1 MATAFRKA
9 CDNVT
14 AVTRKS
20 KPEPARSTLCPAT
33 AYADDI
39 YGWAMEQ
46 AAALRAGDLSALDR
60 EHLAEEIESLGRS
73 ELRSLVSAW
82 RVVLLHMLK
91 FDHQPA
97 RQTRSWALSIRDQRD
112 EAADILADSPGLK
125 SRLDDAMA
133 RAYRGARV
141 DAARETGLPLRT
153 FPETCPYTRDE
164 MLTRDFPIDSNS

>member
-1 MATAFRKA
+1 MTAA
-9 CDNVT
+9 
-14 AVTRKS
+14 TRKS
-20 KPEPARSTLCPAT
+20 KPASARPASRLSTT

-46 AAALRAGDLSALDR
+46 AAALRAGNLSVLDR
-60 EHLAEEIESLGRS
+60 KNLAEEIESLGRS

-91 FDHQPA
+91 CDHQPE
-97 RQTRSWALSIRDQRD
+97 RHTRSWALSICDQRD

-125 SRLDDAMA
+125 SRLDEAMA

-141 DAARETGLPLRT
+141 DAAREIGLPLRT
-153 FPETCPYTRDE
+153 FPEACPYTRDDL
-164 MLTRDFPIDSNS
+164 LTRDFPIDPTT